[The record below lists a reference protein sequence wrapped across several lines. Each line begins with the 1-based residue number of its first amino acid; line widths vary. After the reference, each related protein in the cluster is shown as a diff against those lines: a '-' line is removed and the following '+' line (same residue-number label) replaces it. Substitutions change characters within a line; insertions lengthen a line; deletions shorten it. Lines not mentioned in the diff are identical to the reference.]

1 MIKGILILLGVYILY
16 YGANILY
23 DLFLKK
29 QKTVETDVTEEFSL
43 EDVAGKDHTVSQVNI
58 EDVENVTMPDS
69 YVKTEFSAKG
79 QTIESARPDLEDLRN
94 RFEAEQDMDEEIRE
108 APLFREPENR
118 QAVSKPI
125 NHIQE
130 EIKIQVS
137 EEIQELLADDSETKN
152 AVKVEK
158 EQPEAKKNAWQEM
171 LERSETSVQ
180 LIANYEGQKVYSIT

>member
-1 MIKGILILLGVYILY
+1 MIKGILILLGIYILY

-29 QKTVETDVTEEFSL
+29 QKTVEVDVTEEFSL
-43 EDVAGKDHTVSQVNI
+43 EDLAGKDHTVSQVNI
-58 EDVENVTMPDS
+58 EDVENVKMPDS
-69 YVKTEFSAKG
+69 YVKTEFPAKR
-79 QTIESARPDLEDLRN
+79 QTIESTRPDLEDLRN
-94 RFEAEQDMDEEIRE
+94 RFEAEQDMDEEMRE
-108 APLFREPENR
+108 APLFREPDNK

-130 EIKIQVS
+130 EI
-137 EEIQELLADDSETKN
+137 QEPLANDPKTKN
-152 AVKVEK
+152 AADAEK

-180 LIANYEGQKVYSIT
+180 LVANYEGQKVYSIT

>member
-1 MIKGILILLGVYILY
+1 MIKGVLILLGVYILY

-29 QKTVETDVTEEFSL
+29 DKTVETDVTEEFSL
-43 EDVAGKDHTVSQVNI
+43 EDVAGKDHTISHVNI
-58 EDVENVTMPDS
+58 EDVENVKMPDS
-69 YVKTEFSAKG
+69 YVKTELPAKD
-79 QTIESARPDLEDLRN
+79 QMIELARPDLEDLRN

-108 APLFREPENR
+108 APLFREPLNR
-118 QAVSKPI
+118 QALSKLR

-130 EIKIQVS
+130 EIKIQ
-137 EEIQELLADDSETKN
+137 EQLADDPETKN
-152 AVKVEK
+152 AAEVEK